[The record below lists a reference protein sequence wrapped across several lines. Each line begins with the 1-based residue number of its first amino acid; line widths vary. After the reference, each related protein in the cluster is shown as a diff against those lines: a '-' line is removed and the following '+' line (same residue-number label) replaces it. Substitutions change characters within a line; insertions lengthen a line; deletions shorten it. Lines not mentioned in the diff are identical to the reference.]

1 MESKIKKIQTINRR
15 DKAMWYMYLKC
26 DFSLEEVAGMFKIS
40 KQRVWEILNRI
51 NDEVVAEHLT
61 FEELEE

>member
-1 MESKIKKIQTINRR
+1 
-15 DKAMWYMYLKC
+15 MWYMYLKC
-26 DFSLEEVAGMFKIS
+26 DFSLEEVAGMFKVS
-40 KQRVWEILNRI
+40 KQRVWQILNRI